1 MWLLVVRFSLGLV
14 YVVTLCALWVVF
26 RLWMLWGLIG
36 LINSV
41 VYSYLVVYFDTF
53 VVWLIVCELG
63 LCFVAQLCVWATVLL
78 VGIVCGFR
86 SKCLR
91 FVWWCCVSSCTMFVV
106 VGLVTLVLLGLFE
119 CWVFWF
125 WFWWLL

>member
-53 VVWLIVCELG
+53 VVWLIVCELVCALLRSCVFG
-63 LCFVAQLCVWATVLL
+63 LRCYLL
-78 VGIVCGFR
+78 E
-86 SKCLR
+86 L
-91 FVWWCCVSSCTMFVV
+91 FVV
-106 VGLVTLVLLGLFE
+106 FGLSVCVLFGG
-119 CWVFWF
+119 VV
-125 WFWWLL
+125 